1 MALIQSAANII
12 RPVAGTWRV
21 ILSRWALYVV
31 AMLPGL
37 LAMKRHLEQ
46 TVGLRPWFQDV
57 EMPLDMLSLK
67 FVAAELSGGMS
78 LLMLGAFIV
87 WVLQL
92 VWLAGA
98 AQILD
103 TSKNY
108 LPRKIFGN
116 GWSYLGRFVRIA
128 VFSILAIIAFHLALK
143 FLFGSLATRAEL
155 EDWSVEKSFFDL
167 NLWRAVIT
175 FTALTLIG
183 TFAFWARVITVADSR
198 RKLRRLP
205 LLLLRL
211 FARRPVSALIFQFAA
226 ITVVLFVQAVALWS
240 WRQSGGGLAWLVLWA
255 VLLLVAS
262 WIWQLRIR
270 AALIIWQREDLRVV
284 RD

>member
-1 MALIQSAANII
+1 MALIQSATNII
-12 RPVAGTWRV
+12 RPTAGTWRV
-21 ILSRWALYVV
+21 VLSRWALYLV

-57 EMPLDMLSLK
+57 EMPLDMLSFK
-67 FVAAELSGGMS
+67 FVVAELSGGIS
-78 LLMLGAFIV
+78 LLMLGAFLV
-87 WVLQL
+87 WALQL

-98 AQILD
+98 VQILD
-103 TSKNY
+103 ASKNY
-108 LPRKIFGN
+108 LPRKIFAN

-143 FLFGSLATRAEL
+143 FVFGSLATRAEL
-155 EDWSVEKSFFDL
+155 EDWTVQKSFFDL
-167 NLWRAVIT
+167 NLWRAVLT
-175 FTALTLIG
+175 FTALTLVG

-211 FARRPVSALIFQFAA
+211 FVRRPVSALVFQFAA
-226 ITVVLFVQAVALWS
+226 IAVVLFVQAVALWS
-240 WRQSGGGLAWLVLWA
+240 WRQSGGGLAWLLFWA
-255 VLLLVAS
+255 ALLLVAS

>member
-175 FTALTLIG
+175 FTALTLVG

-255 VLLLVAS
+255 MLLLVAS

>member
-1 MALIQSAANII
+1 MALIRSAAKII
-12 RPVAGTWRV
+12 RPTAGTWRV
-21 ILSRWALYVV
+21 VLSRWGLYVV

-37 LAMKRHLEQ
+37 AAMTSHLKQ

-57 EMPLDMLSLK
+57 EMPLDMLSFKL
-67 FVAAELSGGMS
+67 VVAELPGGMP
-78 LLMLGAFIV
+78 LLMLGALLV

-98 AQILD
+98 VQIFNASRFD
-103 TSKNY
+103 V
-108 LPRKIFGN
+108 PRKVFAN
-116 GWSYLGRFVRIA
+116 GWPYLGRFIRIA
-128 VFSILAIIAFHLALK
+128 VFAILAIIAIQIALK
-143 FLFGSLATRAEL
+143 FIFGSLATRAEL
-155 EDWSVEKSFFDL
+155 EDWTVQKSLFDL
-167 NLWRAVIT
+167 NLWRAVML

-211 FARRPVSALIFQFAA
+211 FVRRPISALMFQFATIA
-226 ITVVLFVQAVALWS
+226 VVLFVQAVALWS

-255 VLLLVAS
+255 MLLFIAS

-270 AALIIWQREDLRVV
+270 AALAIWQHEDLREA

>member
-255 VLLLVAS
+255 MLLLVAS

>member
-12 RPVAGTWRV
+12 RPTAGTWRV
-21 ILSRWALYVV
+21 VLSRWALYVV

-37 LAMKRHLEQ
+37 AAMSKHLEQ
-46 TVGLRPWFQDV
+46 TVGLRLWFHGV
-57 EMPLDMLSLK
+57 EMPLDMLSFK
-67 FVAAELSGGMS
+67 FVVAELSGGIS
-78 LLMLGAFIV
+78 LLMLGVFFV

-98 AQILD
+98 VQILD

-108 LPRKIFGN
+108 LPRKIFAN

-128 VFSILAIIAFHLALK
+128 VLSILAIIAIHLALK
-143 FLFGSLATRAEL
+143 FVFSSLATRAEL
-155 EDWSVEKSFFDL
+155 EDWTVQKSLFDL
-167 NLWRAVIT
+167 NLWRAALT
-175 FTALTLIG
+175 FTALTLVG

-211 FARRPVSALIFQFAA
+211 FVRRPVSALIVQFAA
-226 ITVVLFVQAVALWS
+226 IAVVLFVQAVALWS
-240 WRQSGGGLAWLVLWA
+240 WRQSGGGLAWLLLWA
-255 VLLLVAS
+255 TLLLVAS

-270 AALIIWQREDLRVV
+270 AALAIWQREDLRMV